1 MAPAQGSKVGALVL
15 AGALLLAGPRAHAH
29 DVSYAHVELRFT
41 ANQIEGS
48 LTVHPD
54 DAAMTLEVPM
64 PEWFRRPEFLA
75 RAAPALSDSLR
86 RRLVLRA
93 DGRAVRWDYRG
104 ARSDPEGRG
113 VQLAFAASLVRAP
126 SMIEVDGPVFPFVP
140 NHETFVSVY
149 RDGVLLRHDVLT
161 VEHPVLRVYGSGSA
175 GVAAVLR
182 TFVPAGIHHIA
193 IGPDHILFVL
203 GLLLLGGG
211 LARLLKIVTSFT
223 IAHSITLAL
232 ASLGLVR
239 LPSRLVEP
247 LIALSIVFV
256 AVETLRARRGAPHPD
271 ASAGGGASRPDAGA
285 ERGADTARPGASAD
299 LGDEPVR
306 DRRARLAFGFGLVH
320 GFGFAS
326 VLAEFGLPREALG
339 WSLAGFNIGVEI
351 GQAVI
356 VLLVAPPLAW
366 LTRRAPSAHARLVR
380 VLAAGIAAAGGFWFV
395 QRLLVR
401 V

>member
-1 MAPAQGSKVGALVL
+1 VEIHWRAGRLDGA
-15 AGALLLAGPRAHAH
+15 
-29 DVSYAHVELRFT
+29 
-41 ANQIEGS
+41 

-54 DAAMTLEVPM
+54 DAAMLLEVPV
-64 PEWFRRPEFLA
+64 PEWFRREEFLA
-75 RAAPALSDSLR
+75 RAGPVLADSLR

-93 DGRAVRWDYRG
+93 DGQLLAWNYLG
-104 ARSDPEGRG
+104 ARLDPEGRG
-113 VQLAFAASLVRAP
+113 VQVTFTVPLARPASTL
-126 SMIEVDGPVFPFVP
+126 EVDGPVFPMVP
-140 NHETFVSVY
+140 NHETFVNVF
-149 RDGVLLRHDVLT
+149 RDSLLVQQSVLT
-161 VEHPVLRVYGSGSA
+161 TEHPVTRVYGSGPA

-211 LARLLKIVTSFT
+211 VARLLKIVTSFT
-223 IAHSITLAL
+223 VAHSITLAL

-256 AVETLRARRGAPHPD
+256 AVETLRAR
-271 ASAGGGASRPDAGA
+271 AGA
-285 ERGADTARPGASAD
+285 GA
-299 LGDEPVR
+299 R
-306 DRRARLAFGFGLVH
+306 DRRAPLAFGFGLIH

-339 WSLAGFNIGVEI
+339 WSLAGFNGGVEI

-356 VLLVAPPLAW
+356 VIAVAPPLAW
-366 LTRRAPSAHARLVR
+366 LARRAPAAHARLVR
-380 VLAAGIAAAGGFWFV
+380 VLALGIAAAGGFWFV
-395 QRLLVR
+395 QRLLVHR
-401 V
+401 

>member
-1 MAPAQGSKVGALVL
+1 MLV
-15 AGALLLAGPRAHAH
+15 AGARAHAH

-41 ANQIEGS
+41 GARLEGS

-54 DAAMTLEVPM
+54 DAAMTLAVPM
-64 PEWFRRPEFLA
+64 PEWFRKADFLA
-75 RAAPALSDSLR
+75 RAGPALSDSLR
-86 RRLVLRA
+86 RRLVIRA
-93 DGRAVRWDYRG
+93 DGRAIAWDYRG
-104 ARSDPEGRG
+104 ARLDPEGRG
-113 VQLAFAASLVRAP
+113 VQLAFAASLPRPPAMV
-126 SMIEVDGPVFPFVP
+126 EVDGPVFPNVT

-149 RDGVLLRHDVLT
+149 RDSVLLRHDVLT
-161 VEHPVLRVYGSGSA
+161 VEHPVLRVYGSGTS

-211 LARLLKIVTSFT
+211 LARLLKIITSFT
-223 IAHSITLAL
+223 VAHSITLAL

-247 LIALSIVFV
+247 MIALSIVFV
-256 AVETLRARRGAPHPD
+256 AVETLRAKDVEHA
-271 ASAGGGASRPDAGA
+271 
-285 ERGADTARPGASAD
+285 
-299 LGDEPVR
+299 VN
-306 DRRARLAFGFGLVH
+306 DRRALLAFAFGLVH

-339 WSLAGFNIGVEI
+339 WSLAGFNVGVEI

-366 LTRRAPSAHARLVR
+366 LSRRAPAAHARLVR

-395 QRLLVR
+395 QRLLAR

>member
-1 MAPAQGSKVGALVL
+1 MFSRRRPGARGRVL
-15 AGALLLAGPRAHAH
+15 GFACALLLASAPARAH
-29 DVSYAHVELRFT
+29 DVSYAHVELRWT
-41 ANQIEGS
+41 AARLEGS

-54 DAAMTLEVPM
+54 DAALVLEVPM
-64 PEWFRRPEFLA
+64 PEWFRRQDFLD
-75 RAAPALSDSLR
+75 RAGPALADSLR
-86 RRLVLRA
+86 GRLVLRA
-93 DGRAVRWDYRG
+93 GGRAIAWVYRG
-104 ARSDPEGRG
+104 ARPDPEGRG
-113 VQLAFAASLVRAP
+113 VQVAFTASLERPPA
-126 SMIEVDGPVFPFVP
+126 SLEVEGPVFPTVP

-149 RDGVLLRHDVLT
+149 RDGVLIRQDVLT
-161 VEHPVLRVYGSGSA
+161 TGHRVLRVYGSGTA

-211 LARLLKIVTSFT
+211 LARLLKIITSFT
-223 IAHSITLAL
+223 VAHSITLAL

-239 LPSRLVEP
+239 LPTRLVEP

-256 AVETLRARRGAPHPD
+256 AVETLLSGRDTPR
-271 ASAGGGASRPDAGA
+271 S
-285 ERGADTARPGASAD
+285 GADPALRA
-299 LGDEPVR
+299 R
-306 DRRARLAFGFGLVH
+306 DRRAVLAFAFGLVH

-339 WSLAGFNIGVEI
+339 WSLACFNVGVEM

-366 LTRRAPSAHARLVR
+366 LAHRAPVAHAQLVR
-380 VLAAGIAAAGGFWFV
+380 VLAFGIAAAGGFWFV
-395 QRLLVR
+395 QRLLTR
-401 V
+401 A

>member
-1 MAPAQGSKVGALVL
+1 MRRSRRSTACGLAL
-15 AGALLLAGPRAHAH
+15 ACALLVAAPGVRAH
-29 DVSYAHVELRFT
+29 DVSYAHVELKWSAAT
-41 ANQIEGS
+41 LEGE

-54 DAAMTLEVPM
+54 DAAMVLEVPM
-64 PEWFRRPEFLA
+64 PEWFRRPEFLE
-75 RAAPALSDSLR
+75 RAGPALADSLR

-93 DGRAVRWDYRG
+93 DGRAIHWEYRG
-104 ARSDPEGRG
+104 ARLDPEGRG
-113 VQLAFAASLVRAP
+113 VQLAFAASLPRPPAAL
-126 SMIEVDGPVFPFVP
+126 EVEGPVFPMVA

-149 RDGVLLRHDVLT
+149 REGVLIRQDVLT
-161 VEHPVLRVYGSGSA
+161 AEHRVLRVYGTGA
-175 GVAAVLR
+175 PGVAAVLR

-211 LARLLKIVTSFT
+211 LARLMKIITSFT

-239 LPSRLVEP
+239 LPGRLVEP

-256 AVETLRARRGAPHPD
+256 ALETLVARRGAGD
-271 ASAGGGASRPDAGA
+271 SSAAG
-285 ERGADTARPGASAD
+285 P
-299 LGDEPVR
+299 PR
-306 DRRARLAFGFGLVH
+306 DRRAPLAFGFGLIH

-339 WSLAGFNIGVEI
+339 WSLAGFNLGVEI

-366 LTRRAPSAHARLVR
+366 LARRWAVAHARLVR
-380 VLAAGIAAAGGFWFV
+380 VLAIGIAAAGGFWFV
-395 QRLLVR
+395 QRLLAR
-401 V
+401 G

>member
-1 MAPAQGSKVGALVL
+1 MLSRLRSNARARVL
-15 AGALLLAGPRAHAH
+15 GFACALLLASSGASAH
-29 DVSYAHVELRFT
+29 DVSYAHVELRWT
-41 ANQIEGS
+41 AARLAGS

-54 DAAMTLEVPM
+54 DAALVLEVPM
-64 PEWFRRPEFLA
+64 PEWFRRQDFLD
-75 RAAPALSDSLR
+75 RAGPALADSLR
-86 RRLVLRA
+86 GRFLLRA
-93 DGRAVRWDYRG
+93 DGRAIVWMYQG
-104 ARSDPEGRG
+104 ARPDPEGRG
-113 VQLAFAASLVRAP
+113 VQVSFAASLARPPA
-126 SMIEVDGPVFPFVP
+126 SLEVEGPVFPMVP

-149 RDGVLLRHDVLT
+149 RDGVLVRQDVLT
-161 VEHPVLRVYGSGSA
+161 TEHRVLRVYGRGTA

-211 LARLLKIVTSFT
+211 LARLLKIITSFT
-223 IAHSITLAL
+223 VAHSITLAL

-239 LPSRLVEP
+239 LPPRLVEP

-256 AVETLRARRGAPHPD
+256 AVETLLAGRDGPRSDVGAAVETAAPDARR
-271 ASAGGGASRPDAGA
+271 
-285 ERGADTARPGASAD
+285 T
-299 LGDEPVR
+299 R
-306 DRRARLAFGFGLVH
+306 DRRAVLAFAFGLVH

-339 WSLAGFNIGVEI
+339 WSLAGFNVGVEM

-366 LTRRAPSAHARLVR
+366 LARRAPAAHARVVR
-380 VLAAGIAAAGGFWFV
+380 VLAFVIAAAGGFWFV
-395 QRLLVR
+395 QRLLTR
-401 V
+401 F